1 MSCKTIHLHSVMR
14 RANEGRIYMEILH
27 AKSISKVY
35 KGKIPYKALVD
46 IDLSIQEGEF
56 VGIMG
61 PSGSGKTTLLNMVS
75 TIDSPSS
82 GEILING
89 TNPFQLSSED
99 LALFRR
105 KQLGFVFQSFNL
117 LSTLTVKENIVL
129 PMTLDG
135 VSVREMNKRVEEIA
149 EKLNITDILSKRT
162 FEISG
167 GQAQRTAIARAIV
180 HKPQLL
186 LADEPTGNLDSKSSN
201 DVMEMLDTLNKEEK
215 ATMMLVTHDPYA
227 ASFCSRVVFIKD
239 GQLYNEIYCGESRQ
253 AFYQKIMDVLSLLGG
268 KGMTFRQF
276 AFNNIFRNKRTYA
289 AHFLSSAFSIM
300 IFFTYALLLF
310 HPDLQG
316 ELKSTSATI
325 SAFGTLGFSV
335 SQGLIF
341 VFSFFFILYSV
352 SSFLKT
358 RKKEFGVLMMQGMS
372 MRQLKKLLLIE
383 NMLIGLGSICIGI
396 FIGLI
401 FSKLVLLISASVL
414 MINNGLPFYIPVRA
428 VLLTVITFLFL
439 FLIVSLFTFKMIKV
453 TELVELIRAEEK
465 PKPEPKSS
473 VLLSLLSL
481 ISIGYGYFSVFR
493 FIPSTNFITL
503 GIGVLLVI
511 IGTYF
516 LYTQCSV
523 YILHLAKRR
532 ETFFLKRTNILT
544 FSELIYRMKDNA
556 TMFFIVSIISA
567 VAFTAIGT
575 TAALGNKDLVR
586 MTNPYTLLYMAPEN
600 NKIADKHLSIIKNHL
615 ADANIPYRMASSSYI
630 YTESNVYVMKLSE
643 YNELARALGYQQETI
658 EKEDEMLLIP
668 GMVSQ
673 KQEFKNGDYKKNI
686 EVIQG
691 DWTKTFHVKKTVDNL
706 VLPHDTK
713 GIYIAI
719 QDHVYDGIPLNS
731 GPDNEDIIQYRTYG
745 FVVDDWIKTKEVSNQ
760 LNNIFDQEPR
770 DIHFEF
776 RALTIELLSAKQ
788 TNGLL
793 LMASVLVGI
802 VFFTFAA
809 SFIYF
814 RLYTDLNRDQ
824 QQYKMISKMG
834 LSKRELKKV
843 VTRQLLLMFF
853 LPIVVAVIHTVVAYM
868 ALQQLVDFSIL
879 NSSIV
884 ILISFICIQVL
895 YFFITRWRY
904 LQKLHKTMEQ

>member
-1 MSCKTIHLHSVMR
+1 
-14 RANEGRIYMEILH
+14 
-27 AKSISKVY
+27 
-35 KGKIPYKALVD
+35 
-46 IDLSIQEGEF
+46 
-56 VGIMG
+56 
-61 PSGSGKTTLLNMVS
+61 
-75 TIDSPSS
+75 
-82 GEILING
+82 
-89 TNPFQLSSED
+89 
-99 LALFRR
+99 
-105 KQLGFVFQSFNL
+105 
-117 LSTLTVKENIVL
+117 
-129 PMTLDG
+129 
-135 VSVREMNKRVEEIA
+135 
-149 EKLNITDILSKRT
+149 
-162 FEISG
+162 
-167 GQAQRTAIARAIV
+167 
-180 HKPQLL
+180 
-186 LADEPTGNLDSKSSN
+186 
-201 DVMEMLDTLNKEEK
+201 
-215 ATMMLVTHDPYA
+215 
-227 ASFCSRVVFIKD
+227 
-239 GQLYNEIYCGESRQ
+239 
-253 AFYQKIMDVLSLLGG
+253 
-268 KGMTFRQF
+268 MTFRQF

-289 AHFLSSAFSIM
+289 GHFLSSTFSIM

-325 SAFGTLGFSV
+325 SAYGTMGFTL

-358 RKKEFGVLMMQGMS
+358 RKKEFGILMMQGMS
-372 MRQLKKLLLIE
+372 MKQFKKLLLIE
-383 NMLIGLGSICIGI
+383 NMLIGFGSICIGI

-414 MINNGLPFYIPVRA
+414 MINNGLPFYTPVKA

-439 FLIVSLFTFKMIKV
+439 FLIVSLFTFKMVKI

-465 PKPEPKSS
+465 PKPELKSS
-473 VLLSLLSL
+473 ILLSLLSL
-481 ISIGYGYFSVFR
+481 SSIGYGYFSVFR
-493 FIPSTNFITL
+493 FISSSSFTTL
-503 GIGVLLVI
+503 GMGVLLVI

-532 ETFFLKRTNILT
+532 ESFFLKRTNILT

-556 TMFFIVSIISA
+556 TMFFIVSIVSA

-575 TAALGNKDLVR
+575 TAAIGSKDLVR
-586 MTNPYTLLYMAPEN
+586 MTNPYTFLYGDFEN
-600 NKIADKHLSIIKNHL
+600 EKALNKNLSIIKKQL
-615 ADANIPYRMASSSYI
+615 SDANIPYRMASASYI
-630 YTESNVYVMKLSE
+630 YTESNVIVMKLSE
-643 YNELARALGYQQETI
+643 YNDLAKALGYQQETI
-658 EKEDEMLLIP
+658 EKEDEILLIP
-668 GMVSQ
+668 GVVSQ
-673 KQEFKNGDYKKNI
+673 KQEFKNGEYKKSI

-691 DWTKTFHVKKTVDNL
+691 EWTKTFQVKKAVENL
-706 VLPHDTK
+706 VLPHDTRN
-713 GIYIAI
+713 IYIAV
-719 QDHVYDGIPLNS
+719 QDHVYDEIPIIS
-731 GPDNEDIIQYRTYG
+731 DPDNLDIPYRTYG
-745 FVVDDWIKTKEVSNQ
+745 FVVDDWIKTKRISNELISTFAEEEGSFQ
-760 LNNIFDQEPR
+760 
-770 DIHFEF
+770 F
-776 RALTIELLSAKQ
+776 RALTIDLLSAKQ

-853 LPIVVAVIHTVVAYM
+853 LPIIIAVIHTVVAYM
-868 ALQQLVDFSIL
+868 ALQQLVDFSIM
-879 NSSIV
+879 NSSII

-904 LQKLHKTMEQ
+904 LQKLYKVMEQ

>member
-1 MSCKTIHLHSVMR
+1 
-14 RANEGRIYMEILH
+14 
-27 AKSISKVY
+27 
-35 KGKIPYKALVD
+35 
-46 IDLSIQEGEF
+46 
-56 VGIMG
+56 
-61 PSGSGKTTLLNMVS
+61 
-75 TIDSPSS
+75 
-82 GEILING
+82 
-89 TNPFQLSSED
+89 
-99 LALFRR
+99 
-105 KQLGFVFQSFNL
+105 
-117 LSTLTVKENIVL
+117 
-129 PMTLDG
+129 
-135 VSVREMNKRVEEIA
+135 
-149 EKLNITDILSKRT
+149 
-162 FEISG
+162 
-167 GQAQRTAIARAIV
+167 
-180 HKPQLL
+180 
-186 LADEPTGNLDSKSSN
+186 
-201 DVMEMLDTLNKEEK
+201 
-215 ATMMLVTHDPYA
+215 
-227 ASFCSRVVFIKD
+227 
-239 GQLYNEIYCGESRQ
+239 
-253 AFYQKIMDVLSLLGG
+253 
-268 KGMTFRQF
+268 MTFRQF

-325 SAFGTLGFSV
+325 SAYGTMGFTI

-358 RKKEFGVLMMQGMS
+358 RKKEFGILMMQGMS
-372 MRQLKKLLLIE
+372 MRQFKKLLLIE
-383 NMLIGLGSICIGI
+383 NMLIGFGSICIGI

-414 MINNGLPFYIPVRA
+414 MINNGLPFYTPVKA
-428 VLLTVITFLFL
+428 VLLTIITFLFL
-439 FLIVSLFTFKMIKV
+439 FFIVSLFTFKMIKI

-473 VLLSLLSL
+473 ILLSLLSL

-493 FIPSTNFITL
+493 FISSSSFTTL
-503 GIGVLLVI
+503 GMGVLLVI

-532 ETFFLKRTNILT
+532 ESFFLKRTNILT
-544 FSELIYRMKDNA
+544 ISELIYRMKDNA
-556 TMFFIVSIISA
+556 TMFFIVSIVSA

-575 TAALGNKDLVR
+575 TAAIGSKDLVR
-586 MTNPYTLLYMAPEN
+586 MTNPYTFLYGDFEN
-600 NKIADKHLSIIKNHL
+600 NKALNKNLSIIKKHL
-615 ADANIPYRMASSSYI
+615 ADANIPYRMASASYI
-630 YTESNVYVMKLSE
+630 YTESNVIVMKLSE
-643 YNELARALGYQQETI
+643 YNDLAKALGYQQETI
-658 EKEDEMLLIP
+658 ENEGEILLIP
-668 GMVSQ
+668 GVVSQ
-673 KQEFKNGDYKKNI
+673 KHEFKNGDYKKSI

-691 DWTKTFHVKKTVDNL
+691 EWTKTFQVEKAVENL
-706 VLPHDTK
+706 VLPHDTRK
-713 GIYIAI
+713 IYIAV
-719 QDHVYDGIPLNS
+719 QDQVYDEIPITSDPNNIHI
-731 GPDNEDIIQYRTYG
+731 PYRTYG
-745 FVVDDWIKTKEVSNQ
+745 FVVDDWIKTKRLSNELISTFAKEEGSFQ
-760 LNNIFDQEPR
+760 
-770 DIHFEF
+770 F
-776 RALTIELLSAKQ
+776 RALTLDLLSAKQ

-814 RLYTDLNRDQ
+814 RLYTDLDRDQ

-834 LSKRELKKV
+834 LGKRELKKV

-853 LPIVVAVIHTVVAYM
+853 LPIIIAVIHTVVAYM
-868 ALQQLVDFSIL
+868 ALQQLLDFSIM

-904 LQKLHKTMEQ
+904 LQKLYKVMDQ

>member
-1 MSCKTIHLHSVMR
+1 
-14 RANEGRIYMEILH
+14 
-27 AKSISKVY
+27 
-35 KGKIPYKALVD
+35 
-46 IDLSIQEGEF
+46 
-56 VGIMG
+56 
-61 PSGSGKTTLLNMVS
+61 
-75 TIDSPSS
+75 
-82 GEILING
+82 
-89 TNPFQLSSED
+89 
-99 LALFRR
+99 
-105 KQLGFVFQSFNL
+105 
-117 LSTLTVKENIVL
+117 
-129 PMTLDG
+129 
-135 VSVREMNKRVEEIA
+135 
-149 EKLNITDILSKRT
+149 
-162 FEISG
+162 
-167 GQAQRTAIARAIV
+167 
-180 HKPQLL
+180 
-186 LADEPTGNLDSKSSN
+186 
-201 DVMEMLDTLNKEEK
+201 
-215 ATMMLVTHDPYA
+215 
-227 ASFCSRVVFIKD
+227 
-239 GQLYNEIYCGESRQ
+239 
-253 AFYQKIMDVLSLLGG
+253 
-268 KGMTFRQF
+268 MTFRQF

-289 AHFLSSAFSIM
+289 AHFLSCAFSIM

-316 ELKSTSATI
+316 ELKSTSTTI
-325 SAFGTLGFSV
+325 SAFGTLGFTI

-358 RKKEFGVLMMQGMS
+358 RKKEFGILMMQGMS

-383 NMLIGLGSICIGI
+383 NMLIGIGSICIGI
-396 FIGLI
+396 IIGLI

-414 MINNGLPFYIPVRA
+414 MINNGLPFYIPIQA

-439 FLIVSLFTFKMIKV
+439 FLIVSLVTFKMVKV
-453 TELVELIRAEEK
+453 TELVELIQAEEK

-473 VLLSLLSL
+473 ILLSLLSL
-481 ISIGYGYFSVFR
+481 ISIGCGYISVFR
-493 FIPSTNFITL
+493 FISSHSFIML

-523 YILHLAKRR
+523 YILYLAKRS
-532 ETFFLKRTNILT
+532 ESFFLKRTNILT

-575 TAALGNKDLVR
+575 TAALGNRDLVR
-586 MTNPYTLLYMAPEN
+586 MTNPYTFLYVSFETDKEV
-600 NKIADKHLSIIKNHL
+600 NKNLSTIKKHL
-615 ADANIPYRMASSSYI
+615 ADANIPYRMASSSNK
-630 YTESNVYVMKLSE
+630 YTESNVYVIKLSE

-658 EKEDEMLLIP
+658 EKEDEILLIP

-691 DWTKTFHVKKTVDNL
+691 DWTKTFRVKKAVENL
-706 VLPHDTK
+706 VLPHDTRS
-713 GIYIAI
+713 IYIAV
-719 QDHVYDGIPLNS
+719 QDHVYDGIPVS
-731 GPDNEDIIQYRTYG
+731 PDQDDIGDQNRTYG
-745 FVVDDWIKTKEVSNQ
+745 FVVDDWMKTKEISNQ
-760 LNNIFDQEPR
+760 LNSIFEKDVSKDNFYFQ
-770 DIHFEF
+770 
-776 RALTIELLSAKQ
+776 ALTLDLLSAKQ

-814 RLYTDLNRDQ
+814 RLYTDLDRDQ

-853 LPIVVAVIHTVVAYM
+853 LPIVVAVIHTVVAYT

-904 LQKLHKTMEQ
+904 LQKLYKTMEQ

>member
-1 MSCKTIHLHSVMR
+1 
-14 RANEGRIYMEILH
+14 
-27 AKSISKVY
+27 
-35 KGKIPYKALVD
+35 
-46 IDLSIQEGEF
+46 
-56 VGIMG
+56 
-61 PSGSGKTTLLNMVS
+61 
-75 TIDSPSS
+75 
-82 GEILING
+82 
-89 TNPFQLSSED
+89 
-99 LALFRR
+99 
-105 KQLGFVFQSFNL
+105 
-117 LSTLTVKENIVL
+117 
-129 PMTLDG
+129 
-135 VSVREMNKRVEEIA
+135 
-149 EKLNITDILSKRT
+149 
-162 FEISG
+162 
-167 GQAQRTAIARAIV
+167 
-180 HKPQLL
+180 
-186 LADEPTGNLDSKSSN
+186 
-201 DVMEMLDTLNKEEK
+201 
-215 ATMMLVTHDPYA
+215 
-227 ASFCSRVVFIKD
+227 
-239 GQLYNEIYCGESRQ
+239 
-253 AFYQKIMDVLSLLGG
+253 
-268 KGMTFRQF
+268 MTFRQF

-289 AHFLSSAFSIM
+289 AHFLSCAFSIM

-325 SAFGTLGFSV
+325 SAFGTLGFTV

-358 RKKEFGVLMMQGMS
+358 RKKEFGILMMQGMS

-383 NMLIGLGSICIGI
+383 NMLIGFGSICIGI
-396 FIGLI
+396 LIGLV

-414 MINNGLPFYIPVRA
+414 MINNGLPFYIPVQA

-439 FLIVSLFTFKMIKV
+439 FLIVSLVTFKMVKV
-453 TELVELIRAEEK
+453 TELVELIQAEEK

-473 VLLSLLSL
+473 ILLSLLSL
-481 ISIGYGYFSVFR
+481 ISIGCGYLSVFH
-493 FIPSTNFITL
+493 FISNHSFITL
-503 GIGVLLVI
+503 GTGVLLVI

-523 YILHLAKRR
+523 YILYLAKRS
-532 ETFFLKRTNILT
+532 ESFFLKRTNILT

-575 TAALGNKDLVR
+575 TAALGNRDLVR
-586 MTNPYTLLYMAPEN
+586 MTNPYTFLYVSFETDKEVDKN
-600 NKIADKHLSIIKNHL
+600 LSTIKKHLD
-615 ADANIPYRMASSSYI
+615 DANIPYRMASSSNK
-630 YTESNVYVMKLSE
+630 YTESNVYVIKLSE

-658 EKEDEMLLIP
+658 EKEDEILLIP

-673 KQEFKNGDYKKNI
+673 KQEFRNGDYKKNI

-691 DWTKTFHVKKTVDNL
+691 DWTKTFRVKKAVENL
-706 VLPHDTK
+706 VLPHDTRS
-713 GIYIAI
+713 IYIAV
-719 QDHVYDGIPLNS
+719 QDHVYDGIPVS
-731 GPDNEDIIQYRTYG
+731 PDQDDIGDQNRTYG
-745 FVVDDWIKTKEVSNQ
+745 FVVDDWMKTKEISNQ
-760 LNNIFDQEPR
+760 LNSIFEKDVSKDNFYFQ
-770 DIHFEF
+770 
-776 RALTIELLSAKQ
+776 ALTLDLLSAKQ

-814 RLYTDLNRDQ
+814 RLYTDLDRDQ

-853 LPIVVAVIHTVVAYM
+853 LPIVVAVIHTVVAYT

-904 LQKLHKTMEQ
+904 LQKLYKTMEQ

>member
-1 MSCKTIHLHSVMR
+1 
-14 RANEGRIYMEILH
+14 
-27 AKSISKVY
+27 
-35 KGKIPYKALVD
+35 
-46 IDLSIQEGEF
+46 
-56 VGIMG
+56 
-61 PSGSGKTTLLNMVS
+61 
-75 TIDSPSS
+75 
-82 GEILING
+82 
-89 TNPFQLSSED
+89 
-99 LALFRR
+99 
-105 KQLGFVFQSFNL
+105 
-117 LSTLTVKENIVL
+117 
-129 PMTLDG
+129 
-135 VSVREMNKRVEEIA
+135 
-149 EKLNITDILSKRT
+149 
-162 FEISG
+162 
-167 GQAQRTAIARAIV
+167 
-180 HKPQLL
+180 
-186 LADEPTGNLDSKSSN
+186 
-201 DVMEMLDTLNKEEK
+201 
-215 ATMMLVTHDPYA
+215 
-227 ASFCSRVVFIKD
+227 
-239 GQLYNEIYCGESRQ
+239 
-253 AFYQKIMDVLSLLGG
+253 
-268 KGMTFRQF
+268 MTFRQF

-316 ELKSTSATI
+316 ELKSTSKTI
-325 SAFGTLGFSV
+325 STFGTLGFSV

-358 RKKEFGVLMMQGMS
+358 RKKEFGILMMQGMS

-481 ISIGYGYFSVFR
+481 ISIAFGYILVFR
-493 FIPSTNFITL
+493 FVPSHSFILL
-503 GIGVLLVI
+503 GTGVLLVI

-523 YILHLAKRR
+523 YILYLAKRS
-532 ETFFLKRTNILT
+532 ESFFLKRTNILT

-556 TMFFIVSIISA
+556 TMFFIVSIVSA

-575 TAALGNKDLVR
+575 TAALGNKELVR
-586 MTNPYTLLYMAPEN
+586 MTNPYTFLYIAPEKDN
-600 NKIADKHLSIIKNHL
+600 MIDKHLSIIKKHL
-615 ADANIPYRMASSSYI
+615 SDANIPYRMASSLNK
-630 YTESNVYVMKLSE
+630 YTESNVNVMKLSE
-643 YNELARALGYQQETI
+643 YNGLARALGYQQETI
-658 EKEDEMLLIP
+658 EKEDEVLLIP
-668 GMVSQ
+668 GRVSQ

-691 DWTKTFHVKKTVDNL
+691 DWTKTFRVKKAGENL
-706 VLPHDTK
+706 VLPHDTES
-713 GIYIAI
+713 IYITV
-719 QDHVYDGIPLNS
+719 QDHVYDEIPIS
-731 GPDNEDIIQYRTYG
+731 SDQDDISNQNRTYG
-745 FVVDDWIKTKEVSNQ
+745 FVVDDWMKTKEISNQ
-760 LNNIFDQEPR
+760 LNSIFEKTVSNGD
-770 DIHFEF
+770 FYF
-776 RALTIELLSAKQ
+776 KSLTLDLLSAKQ

-814 RLYTDLNRDQ
+814 RLYTDLDRDQ

-834 LSKRELKKV
+834 LSKREVKKV

-853 LPIVVAVIHTVVAYM
+853 LPIIVAVIHTVVAYT

-879 NSSIV
+879 NSSIF

-904 LQKLHKTMEQ
+904 LQKLYKTMDQ

>member
-1 MSCKTIHLHSVMR
+1 
-14 RANEGRIYMEILH
+14 
-27 AKSISKVY
+27 
-35 KGKIPYKALVD
+35 
-46 IDLSIQEGEF
+46 
-56 VGIMG
+56 
-61 PSGSGKTTLLNMVS
+61 
-75 TIDSPSS
+75 
-82 GEILING
+82 
-89 TNPFQLSSED
+89 
-99 LALFRR
+99 
-105 KQLGFVFQSFNL
+105 
-117 LSTLTVKENIVL
+117 
-129 PMTLDG
+129 
-135 VSVREMNKRVEEIA
+135 
-149 EKLNITDILSKRT
+149 
-162 FEISG
+162 
-167 GQAQRTAIARAIV
+167 
-180 HKPQLL
+180 
-186 LADEPTGNLDSKSSN
+186 
-201 DVMEMLDTLNKEEK
+201 
-215 ATMMLVTHDPYA
+215 
-227 ASFCSRVVFIKD
+227 
-239 GQLYNEIYCGESRQ
+239 
-253 AFYQKIMDVLSLLGG
+253 
-268 KGMTFRQF
+268 MTFRQF

-358 RKKEFGVLMMQGMS
+358 RKKEFGILMMQGMS

-428 VLLTVITFLFL
+428 VLLTVITFIFL

-481 ISIGYGYFSVFR
+481 VSIGYGYFSVFR
-493 FIPSTNFITL
+493 FIPSNNFITL

-523 YILHLAKRR
+523 YILHLSKRR
-532 ETFFLKRTNILT
+532 ESFFLKRTNILT

-575 TAALGNKDLVR
+575 TAALGNRNLVW
-586 MTNPYTLLYMAPEN
+586 MTNPYTFLYESSEN
-600 NKIADKHLSIIKNHL
+600 NKLVDKHLSMIKKHL
-615 ADANIPYRMASSSYI
+615 ADADIPYRMASSSNKF
-630 YTESNVYVMKLSE
+630 TESNVNVLKLSE

-658 EKEDEMLLIP
+658 EKDDEILLIP
-668 GMVSQ
+668 GRVSQ
-673 KQEFKNGDYKKNI
+673 KQEFKNGNYKKNI

-691 DWTKTFHVKKTVDNL
+691 DWTKTFRVKKTVGNL
-706 VLPHDTK
+706 VLPHDSSS
-713 GIYIAI
+713 IYIAV
-719 QDHVYDGIPLNS
+719 QDHVYDEIPLMSNT
-731 GPDNEDIIQYRTYG
+731 EDENIQHRTYG
-745 FVVDDWIKTKEVSNQ
+745 FVVDDWIKTKEISNQ
-760 LNNIFDQEPR
+760 LKSLFDKDLR
-770 DIHFEF
+770 DRDFYFE
-776 RALTIELLSAKQ
+776 ALTLNLLEAKQ
-788 TNGLL
+788 KNGLL
-793 LMASVLVGI
+793 LMVSVLVGI

-814 RLYTDLNRDQ
+814 RLYTDLDRDQ

-834 LSKRELKKV
+834 LSKRELKKI
-843 VTRQLLLMFF
+843 VTRQLVLMFF
-853 LPIVVAVIHTVVAYM
+853 LPIIVAVIHTVVAYT
-868 ALQQLVDFSIL
+868 ALQQLVSFSIL

-904 LQKLHKTMEQ
+904 LQKLYKTMEQ

>member
-1 MSCKTIHLHSVMR
+1 
-14 RANEGRIYMEILH
+14 
-27 AKSISKVY
+27 
-35 KGKIPYKALVD
+35 
-46 IDLSIQEGEF
+46 
-56 VGIMG
+56 
-61 PSGSGKTTLLNMVS
+61 
-75 TIDSPSS
+75 
-82 GEILING
+82 
-89 TNPFQLSSED
+89 
-99 LALFRR
+99 
-105 KQLGFVFQSFNL
+105 
-117 LSTLTVKENIVL
+117 
-129 PMTLDG
+129 
-135 VSVREMNKRVEEIA
+135 
-149 EKLNITDILSKRT
+149 
-162 FEISG
+162 
-167 GQAQRTAIARAIV
+167 
-180 HKPQLL
+180 
-186 LADEPTGNLDSKSSN
+186 
-201 DVMEMLDTLNKEEK
+201 
-215 ATMMLVTHDPYA
+215 
-227 ASFCSRVVFIKD
+227 
-239 GQLYNEIYCGESRQ
+239 
-253 AFYQKIMDVLSLLGG
+253 
-268 KGMTFRQF
+268 MTFRQF

-316 ELKSTSATI
+316 ELQSTSATI

-358 RKKEFGVLMMQGMS
+358 RKKEFGILMMHGMS

-396 FIGLI
+396 LIGLI
-401 FSKLVLLISASVL
+401 FSKLVLLISANVL
-414 MINNGLPFYIPVRA
+414 MINNSLPFYIPVQA
-428 VLLTVITFLFL
+428 VLLTIVTFLFL
-439 FLIVSLFTFKMIKV
+439 FLIVSLVTFKTVKV
-453 TELVELIRAEEK
+453 TELVELMQAGEK

-473 VLLSLLSL
+473 ILLSLFSL
-481 ISIGYGYFSVFR
+481 FSIGYGYILVFR
-493 FIPSTNFITL
+493 FISNYSFITL

-523 YILHLAKRR
+523 YILYLAKRS
-532 ETFFLKRTNILT
+532 ESFFLKRTNILT

-575 TAALGNKDLVR
+575 TAAIGNKDLVR
-586 MTNPYTLLYMAPEN
+586 MTNPYTFLYIGPE
-600 NKIADKHLSIIKNHL
+600 KDKMVDEHLSIIKQNL
-615 ADANIPYRMASSSYI
+615 SDANIPYRMASSSYI
-630 YTESNVYVMKLSE
+630 YTESNVCVMKLSE
-643 YNELARALGYQQETI
+643 YNDLARALGYQQETI
-658 EKEDEMLLIP
+658 EKEDEILLIP

-673 KQEFKNGDYKKNI
+673 KQEFKNGDYKKDI

-691 DWTKTFHVKKTVDNL
+691 EWTKTFRVKKALENL
-706 VLPHDTK
+706 VLPHDSNS
-713 GIYIAI
+713 IYIAV
-719 QDHVYDGIPLNS
+719 QDHIYDGIPFNV
-731 GPDNEDIIQYRTYG
+731 NQNDIVVRDRTYG
-745 FVVDDWIKTKEVSNQ
+745 FVVDDWLKTKEISNQ
-760 LNNIFDQEPR
+760 LNSIFSKDVKER
-770 DIHFEF
+770 DFHFQ
-776 RALTIELLSAKQ
+776 ALTLDLLRAKQ

-814 RLYTDLNRDQ
+814 RLYTDLDRDQ

-843 VTRQLLLMFF
+843 VTRQLVLMFF
-853 LPIVVAVIHTVVAYM
+853 LPIVIAVIHTVVAYT

-904 LQKLHKTMEQ
+904 LQKLYKTMEQ

>member
-1 MSCKTIHLHSVMR
+1 
-14 RANEGRIYMEILH
+14 
-27 AKSISKVY
+27 
-35 KGKIPYKALVD
+35 
-46 IDLSIQEGEF
+46 
-56 VGIMG
+56 
-61 PSGSGKTTLLNMVS
+61 
-75 TIDSPSS
+75 
-82 GEILING
+82 
-89 TNPFQLSSED
+89 
-99 LALFRR
+99 
-105 KQLGFVFQSFNL
+105 
-117 LSTLTVKENIVL
+117 
-129 PMTLDG
+129 
-135 VSVREMNKRVEEIA
+135 
-149 EKLNITDILSKRT
+149 
-162 FEISG
+162 
-167 GQAQRTAIARAIV
+167 
-180 HKPQLL
+180 
-186 LADEPTGNLDSKSSN
+186 
-201 DVMEMLDTLNKEEK
+201 
-215 ATMMLVTHDPYA
+215 
-227 ASFCSRVVFIKD
+227 
-239 GQLYNEIYCGESRQ
+239 
-253 AFYQKIMDVLSLLGG
+253 
-268 KGMTFRQF
+268 MTFRQF

-316 ELKSTSATI
+316 ELQSTSATI
-325 SAFGTLGFSV
+325 SSFGTLGFRI

-341 VFSFFFILYSV
+341 IFSFFFILYSV

-358 RKKEFGVLMMQGMS
+358 RKKEFGILMMQGMS

-383 NMLIGLGSICIGI
+383 NMLIGFGSICIGI
-396 FIGLI
+396 LIGLI

-414 MINNGLPFYIPVRA
+414 MINNGLPFYIPVQA

-439 FLIVSLFTFKMIKV
+439 FLIVSLVTFKMVKV
-453 TELVELIRAEEK
+453 TELVELIQAEEK

-473 VLLSLLSL
+473 ILLSLLAL
-481 ISIGYGYFSVFR
+481 ISIGCGYISVFR
-493 FIPSTNFITL
+493 FISSHSFIML

-523 YILHLAKRR
+523 YILHLAKRS
-532 ETFFLKRTNILT
+532 ESFFLKRTNILT

-575 TAALGNKDLVR
+575 TAALGNRDLVR
-586 MTNPYTLLYMAPEN
+586 MTNPYTFLYVSFET
-600 NKIADKHLSIIKNHL
+600 DKEVEKNLSTIKKHL
-615 ADANIPYRMASSSYI
+615 ADANIPYRMASSSNK
-630 YTESNVYVMKLSE
+630 YTESNVYVIKLSE

-658 EKEDEMLLIP
+658 EKEDEILLIP

-673 KQEFKNGDYKKNI
+673 KQEFRNGDYKKNI

-691 DWTKTFHVKKTVDNL
+691 DWTKTFRVKKAVENL
-706 VLPHDTK
+706 VLPHDTRS
-713 GIYIAI
+713 IYIAV
-719 QDHVYDGIPLNS
+719 QDHVYDGIPVS
-731 GPDNEDIIQYRTYG
+731 PDQDDIGDQNRTYG
-745 FVVDDWIKTKEVSNQ
+745 FVVDDWMKTKEISNQ
-760 LNNIFDQEPR
+760 LNSIFEKDVSKDNFYFQ
-770 DIHFEF
+770 
-776 RALTIELLSAKQ
+776 ALILDLLSAKQ

-814 RLYTDLNRDQ
+814 RLYTDLDRDQ

-853 LPIVVAVIHTVVAYM
+853 LPIVVAVIHTVVAYT

-879 NSSIV
+879 NSSII

-904 LQKLHKTMEQ
+904 LQKLYKTMEQ